1 MDRRLLAPCGGCDP
15 LLWVSAVLGSLIAV
29 FGTLFGSFSTYL
41 FQQRTAR
48 RAEAGV
54 RQEWLRRERVAA
66 YSEFAAALTELK
78 RAIVAVWLSQS
89 DAAAHMQLLDDADR
103 LGALAE
109 TARFRLRLLSG
120 GPEPLADTAF
130 THIDA
135 LRHASDRDELKIREN
150 EFESAVSAFVTD
162 ASARLLGAG

>member
-1 MDRRLLAPCGGCDP
+1 M
-15 LLWVSAVLGSLIAV
+15 

-41 FQQRTAR
+41 FQQRTVR
-48 RAEAGV
+48 RAEAGA

-150 EFESAVSAFVTD
+150 EFESAVSEFVTD